1 MHQINIFLLERLRAL
16 KVSKHTVLCAIILFA
31 FIPLLTPSGVSVNF
45 SFLFLLLLCP
55 IYRFDVLPAYVIGF
69 LLAAILSY
77 LFAFLFYFSETQYFE
92 KQFLS
97 FGAFISFLLI
107 LLIRIPVALET
118 IYKMLV
124 IVCTAY
130 SFLVLYHISTNANFN
145 LGDFRFIKSGMRD
158 YVTHWPQRFPTVMM
172 AAFFLLFKS
181 KTNKTYLIPLLL
193 VSVCLFFTFTRAI
206 YVSIIMG
213 FLYLVFFYLLKFKVR
228 LKKKSMFFFA
238 VYASLIIGLIYF
250 LQGAQLE
257 AITVLLS
264 VLAEGFSSIVNFLDG
279 NVTGERSGGS
289 DSIRIYHWKKTLE
302 LWSDRPLLG
311 TGFAGIYQFSS
322 MGSVH
327 NQYIDVLFQTGI
339 VGLFFYL
346 YLWFIAFRYSFN
358 KPELFSG
365 LLAIFFY
372 GLFHE
377 TTKLSYVGFL
387 LVLICS
393 KSFEASLPT
402 QKNEN

>member
-1 MHQINIFLLERLRAL
+1 
-16 KVSKHTVLCAIILFA
+16 
-31 FIPLLTPSGVSVNF
+31 
-45 SFLFLLLLCP
+45 
-55 IYRFDVLPAYVIGF
+55 
-69 LLAAILSY
+69 
-77 LFAFLFYFSETQYFE
+77 
-92 KQFLS
+92 
-97 FGAFISFLLI
+97 
-107 LLIRIPVALET
+107 
-118 IYKMLV
+118 
-124 IVCTAY
+124 
-130 SFLVLYHISTNANFN
+130 
-145 LGDFRFIKSGMRD
+145 
-158 YVTHWPQRFPTVMM
+158 
-172 AAFFLLFKS
+172 
-181 KTNKTYLIPLLL
+181 
-193 VSVCLFFTFTRAI
+193 
-206 YVSIIMG
+206 
-213 FLYLVFFYLLKFKVR
+213 
-228 LKKKSMFFFA
+228 MFFFA

-402 QKNEN
+402 QKNEH